1 MLLAVIAAAV
11 RADPLLVA
19 ATVLLVQGQI
29 AFGPHPADARGR
41 TVRAPKVAAVVT
53 ASVVA
58 TVLTLWPRALIG
70 ADGTSAGDI
79 AEVVPGSLV
88 AILPAT
94 AAGVVVALLSQML
107 RRDGRRELVLTTA
120 HAATASLLATL
131 AVGWITAARTPLGT
145 EVVTLG
151 AVGSGV
157 ALLVWCLPGDR
168 YLIASIAMFG
178 SGLACAITTQL
189 QGGFVTFTWVF
200 GLAAGVTVATG
211 AILGQVVGRA
221 WGEGRRHAASGWG
234 FPGALSVALA
244 APLVHLLG
252 QLGLGA

>member
-1 MLLAVIAAAV
+1 MLLAVIAATV

-29 AFGPHPADARGR
+29 AVGPHPADARGR
-41 TVRAPKVAAVVT
+41 IVRAPKIVAVMT

-58 TVLTLWPRALIG
+58 TVLTLWPRTLIG

-79 AEVVPGSLV
+79 ADVVPGSLV

-131 AVGWITAARTPLGT
+131 TVGWITAARTPLGI

-151 AVGSGV
+151 AVGAGV
-157 ALLVWCLPGDR
+157 ALLLWCLPGDR
-168 YLIASIAMFG
+168 YLIASIAMAG
-178 SGLACAITTQL
+178 SGLACALTTQL

-200 GLAAGVTVATG
+200 GLAAGIIVATG
-211 AILGQVVGRA
+211 AILGQIVGRA

-244 APLVHLLG
+244 APLVHLVG